1 MPTPQYILDLR
12 EKIGTAPLLLPGV
25 QSVIFDDQRD
35 PTEVL
40 LGRRADNGRWHLP
53 AGIMEPDEQ
62 PAQALAREV
71 LEETGVEVAIDRLV
85 SLVTQPATAYA
96 NGDQVQFLSCTF
108 RGHYLSGDAHVA
120 DDESIDVGWYE
131 LDHLPDD
138 LADGARE
145 MIARALPLEGA
156 PYFVA

>member
-25 QSVIFDDQRD
+25 QSVVFDDRQD
-35 PTEVL
+35 PTSVL

-62 PAQALAREV
+62 PAQALVREV
-71 LEETGVEVAIDRLV
+71 LEETGVEIAIDRLV

-96 NGDQVQFLSCTF
+96 NGDQVQFLNCTF
-108 RGHYLSGDAHVA
+108 RGHYLSGQAHVA
-120 DDESIDVGWYE
+120 DDESIDVGWYP

-138 LADGARE
+138 LAEGGRE
-145 MIARALPLEGA
+145 MITRALPLEGV